1 VIHDAET
8 VAWKDL
14 RELLL
19 RRGSLRRGVVGGL
32 IPVLVFGLGLGVQ
45 PRGAFPIVAFLPVI
59 LVSGVVADG
68 FAGERERHT
77 LETLL
82 ATPASDRALLL
93 GKVVAYVGYGWSL
106 CLGSIAV
113 GALIA
118 AAVGAD
124 YAPELVAFDCAFTL
138 VVSVL
143 TAALG
148 VLVSLRAE
156 TVRAAARTLG
166 LLNIPLLLVAG
177 AARAATV
184 DAGVVGGAVSLVV
197 LGGLAGV
204 LFTVAEGR
212 FRRGRLLLD

>member
-1 VIHDAET
+1 VIQDAET

-19 RRGSLRRGVVGGL
+19 RRGSLRRGAVGAL
-32 IPVLVFGLGLGVQ
+32 VPVLLFGLGLGAQ
-45 PRGAFPIVAFLPVI
+45 PQGAFPIVAFLPVI

-93 GKVVAYVGYGWSL
+93 GKVGAYVGYGWIL
-106 CLGSIAV
+106 CLGSIVV
-113 GALIA
+113 GALIST
-118 AAVGAD
+118 AVGAD
-124 YAPELVAFDCAFTL
+124 YPPELVAYDCAFTL
-138 VVSVL
+138 VASLL

-148 VLVSLRAE
+148 VLVSVRAE

-166 LLNIPLLLVAG
+166 LLNIPLLG
-177 AARAATV
+177 AAAAARVATV
-184 DAGVVGGAVSLVV
+184 HAGVLGAAVSLIV
-197 LGGLAGV
+197 LGGLAGA
-204 LFTVAEGR
+204 LLAAAEGR

>member
-1 VIHDAET
+1 VIRDAQT

-19 RRGSLRRGVVGGL
+19 RRGSLRHGVLGAL
-32 IPVLVFGLGLGVQ
+32 IPVLIFGVGLGSQ
-45 PRGAFPIVAFLPVI
+45 PQGPFPIVAFLPVI
-59 LVSGVVADG
+59 LVAGVVADG

-93 GKVVAYVGYGWSL
+93 GKVSAYVGYGWSL

-118 AAVGAD
+118 GAAHTD
-124 YAPELVAFDCAFTL
+124 YPVDLVVFDCVFTL

-166 LLNIPLLLVAG
+166 LLNIPLLVVAG

-184 DAGVVGGAVSLVV
+184 DAGPLGAVVSLAV
-197 LGGLAGV
+197 LGALASG
-204 LFTVAEGR
+204 LFTAGEVR

>member
-1 VIHDAET
+1 VIQDART

-19 RRGSLRRGVVGGL
+19 RRGSLRRGLLGAL
-32 IPVLVFGLGLGVQ
+32 IPVAIFGVGLGGQ
-45 PRGAFPIVAFLPVI
+45 PRGPFPIVAFLPVI
-59 LVSGVVADG
+59 LVAGVVADG

-82 ATPASDRALLL
+82 ATPAPDRALLL
-93 GKVVAYVGYGWSL
+93 GKVGAYVGYGWAL
-106 CLGSIAV
+106 CLGSVAV
-113 GALIA
+113 GALLA
-118 AAVGAD
+118 GLLGTD
-124 YAPELVAFDCAFTL
+124 YPAELVLFDGAFTL

-166 LLNIPLLLVAG
+166 LLNVPLLVVAG
-177 AARAATV
+177 AARAVTV
-184 DAGVVGGAVSLVV
+184 DAGAVGGVVSLAV
-197 LGGLAGV
+197 LGALAAGLLGA
-204 LFTVAEGR
+204 AEGR